1 MKKLFYSALAFAAT
15 SPLALLAE
23 ETSGSSSSTSAA
35 GMAAEITS
43 QASEALSGML
53 DTVAPVIVT
62 VVVAGLGIW
71 GGIALVGIIK
81 RGFNAGKGR

>member
-1 MKKLFYSALAFAAT
+1 MKKLLSSAAAVVGSSFVALAQEQTSSNAASMAGDIAEQAQT
-15 SPLALLAE
+15 SLLE
-23 ETSGSSSSTSAA
+23 
-35 GMAAEITS
+35 
-43 QASEALSGML
+43 ML
-53 DTVAPVIVT
+53 NTVAPVIVA

>member
-1 MKKLFYSALAFAAT
+1 MKKLLSSAAAVVGSSFVALAQ
-15 SPLALLAE
+15 E
-23 ETSGSSSSTSAA
+23 SSSTAA
-35 GMAAEITS
+35 SMAGDIAD
-43 QASEALSGML
+43 QAQSSLVEML
-53 DTVAPVIVT
+53 DTVAPVIVA